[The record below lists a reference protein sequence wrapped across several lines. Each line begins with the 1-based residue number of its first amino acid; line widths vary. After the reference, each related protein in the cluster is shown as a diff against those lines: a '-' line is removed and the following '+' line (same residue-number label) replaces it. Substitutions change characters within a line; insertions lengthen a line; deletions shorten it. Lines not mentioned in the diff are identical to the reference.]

1 MTHLLPTKIR
11 PSMLALALLASC
23 LAHAQNV
30 ERPAIEV
37 GDRWKYE
44 TKDGLTQLV
53 TGQTERIITA
63 TGNDRIE
70 ATENGSP
77 AIYTTEWNPL
87 ETPES
92 RFEPAS
98 RAFKFPLAV
107 GDKWRHEGKT
117 LNKATG
123 SDGRSQ
129 YEVKVVGQE
138 KITVPAGSFD
148 AYKLV
153 MEGYFTVHNMGNSRS
168 FPFTR
173 TYWYAPSAKASVKIE
188 NDAPR
193 NNWRMELIEFGK
205 KP

>member
-1 MTHLLPTKIR
+1 MILFLHTKNRLNI
-11 PSMLALALLASC
+11 LALTLLISGTAN
-23 LAHAQNV
+23 AQNI

-44 TKDGLTQLV
+44 TKDTLTNLP
-53 TGQTERIITA
+53 TSQTERIGTA
-63 TGNDRIE
+63 LGNDRIE
-70 ATENGSP
+70 ATENGST
-77 AIYTTEWNPL
+77 AIYTAEWNPL
-87 ETPES
+87 ETPEI
-92 RFEPAS
+92 RYEAAS
-98 RAFKFPLAV
+98 RAYKFPLAV
-107 GDKWRHEGKT
+107 GDKWRHEGKS

-123 SDGRSQ
+123 SEGRSQ
-129 YEVKVVGQE
+129 YDVKVVSQE

-148 AYKLV
+148 TYKLV
-153 MEGYFTVHNMGNSRS
+153 MEGYFTGHNMGRSIS